1 MKHTEQPLTFLVVD
15 DDISLSLFFKE
26 TLMKAGHRVFV
37 TVNEHG
43 ALETLKQ
50 ESIDILLCD
59 FVLPG
64 LDGGKIITI
73 AKEKKPS
80 LFCVLISGHHHKLAS
95 EKVAGTK
102 ADMVIAKPILKQT
115 LNEIIQHYR
124 NSLLNRTTQS

>member
-1 MKHTEQPLTFLVVD
+1 MK
-15 DDISLSLFFKE
+15 S
-26 TLMKAGHRVFV
+26 GHRVFV

-43 ALETLKQ
+43 ALETLKN
-50 ESIDILLCD
+50 ECIDILLCD

-64 LDGGKIITI
+64 LDGGKIISI

-115 LNEIIQHYR
+115 LNDIIQQYR
-124 NSLLNRTTQS
+124 TILSMRSASL

>member
-26 TLMKAGHRVFV
+26 TLMKSGHRVFV

-64 LDGGKIITI
+64 LDGGKIISI
-73 AKEKKPS
+73 AKEMKQS

-115 LNEIIQHYR
+115 LNEIVKQYR
-124 NSLLNRTTQS
+124 EVSLNQ

>member
-1 MKHTEQPLTFLVVD
+1 MK
-15 DDISLSLFFKE
+15 S
-26 TLMKAGHRVFV
+26 GHRVFV

-64 LDGGKIITI
+64 LDGGKIISI
-73 AKEKKPS
+73 AKEMKQS

-115 LNEIIQHYR
+115 LNEILKQIVR
-124 NSLLNRTTQS
+124 ASGRETV

>member
-1 MKHTEQPLTFLVVD
+1 MKYADHPLTFLVVD

-26 TLMKAGHRVFV
+26 TLMKSGHRVFV

-64 LDGGKIITI
+64 LDGGTIISI
-73 AKEKKPS
+73 AKGMKPS

-115 LNEIIQHYR
+115 LTDIIQEYHIA
-124 NSLLNRTTQS
+124 LLNRTAHL

>member
-1 MKHTEQPLTFLVVD
+1 MKLTEQPLTFLVVD

-26 TLMKAGHRVFV
+26 TLTKIGHRVFV
-37 TVNEHG
+37 SVNEHG
-43 ALETLKQ
+43 ALETLKH
-50 ESIDILLCD
+50 ECIDILLCD

-64 LDGGKIITI
+64 LDGGKIIAI
-73 AKEKKPS
+73 AKEMKQS

-115 LNEIIQHYR
+115 LNDIVKQYR
-124 NSLLNRTTQS
+124 EVSLNQ

>member
-1 MKHTEQPLTFLVVD
+1 LKHTEQPLTFLVVD

-26 TLMKAGHRVFV
+26 TLMKSGHRVFV

-64 LDGGKIITI
+64 LDGGKIISI
-73 AKEKKPS
+73 AKEMKQS

-115 LNEIIQHYR
+115 LNEIVKQYR
-124 NSLLNRTTQS
+124 EVSLNQ